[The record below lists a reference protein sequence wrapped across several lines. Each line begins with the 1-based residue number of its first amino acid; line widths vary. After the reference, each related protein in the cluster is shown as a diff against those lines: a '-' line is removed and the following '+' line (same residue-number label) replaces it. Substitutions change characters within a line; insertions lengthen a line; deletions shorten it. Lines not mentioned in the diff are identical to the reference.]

1 MSRDFSRALP
11 VSGAALIGRGE
22 HRIDRHGAAMRILV
36 VGGGGREHALVWK
49 LKQSPQVKQLF
60 AAPGNGG
67 IAELAECID
76 VGPSEVRR
84 LADFA
89 TTQGI
94 DLTVVGP
101 ELPLTLGIVDE
112 FESRGL
118 RIFGANR
125 QAAILEGSKAF
136 AKRLMRKYKIPT
148 GFFQTFDRAEDARR
162 YIQDVGAP
170 IVVKAD
176 GLASGKGA
184 MVCPTVKKALD
195 AVKLAMDDRI
205 FGDAGEK
212 TVVEEFLTGEEA
224 SFLAFTD
231 GETVVPM
238 ASSQDHKAV
247 FDNDKGPNTGGM
259 GAYSPAPV
267 VTEEIHRKIMDKIMI
282 PTVRAMAA
290 EGRPYR
296 GVLYAG
302 VMIKN
307 GEPRVLEFNARFGD
321 PEAQPLLMRME
332 TDLVPILEAVVERRL
347 HEVEIRWRP
356 QPAVC
361 VVMASGG
368 YPGIHEKG
376 KVITGLRAASRLKGV
391 MVFHAGTALHGG
403 KVVTN
408 AGRVLGVTALAKDIP
423 DAMARAYRAVEKIR
437 WEGVHY
443 RTDIGRKA
451 LKRGS

>member
-1 MSRDFSRALP
+1 
-11 VSGAALIGRGE
+11 
-22 HRIDRHGAAMRILV
+22 MRVLV
-36 VGGGGREHALVWK
+36 IGGGGREHALIWK
-49 LKQSPQVKQLF
+49 LKQSLQVKQLF
-60 AAPGNGG
+60 AAPGNAG
-67 IAELAECID
+67 IAELAECVDISA
-76 VGPSEVRR
+76 SEVRR
-84 LADFA
+84 LVEFA
-89 TTQGI
+89 AKKGI
-94 DLTVVGP
+94 DLTLVGP

-112 FESRGL
+112 FEGRGL
-118 RIFGANR
+118 RIFGADQ
-125 QAAILEGSKAF
+125 QAAILEGSKVF
-136 AKRLMRKYKIPT
+136 AKRLMKKHKIPT
-148 GFFQTFDRAEDARR
+148 GFFQTFYRADDARR

-184 MVCPTVKKALD
+184 IVCQTVKEALD
-195 AVKLAMDDRI
+195 AVKRIMDDRA

-212 TVVEEFLTGEEA
+212 IVVEEFLSGEEA

-231 GETVVPM
+231 GETVLPM

-247 FDNDKGPNTGGM
+247 FDDDKGPNTGGM

-267 VTEEIHRKIMDKIMI
+267 VTEEIHRKIMDQIMI

-302 VMIKN
+302 LMIKD
-307 GEPRVLEFNARFGD
+307 GEPRVMEFNARFGD

-332 TDLVPILEAVVERRL
+332 SDLFPILEAVVDRRL

-356 QPAVC
+356 EPAVC

-368 YPGIHEKG
+368 YPGAHEKG
-376 KVITGLRAASRLKGV
+376 MAISGLRAAARMKDV
-391 MVFHAGTALHGG
+391 VIFHAGTAMAGG
-403 KVVTN
+403 KVVTSG
-408 AGRVLGVTALAKDIP
+408 GRVLGVTALGSDIP
-423 DAMARAYRAVEKIR
+423 DAIARAYRAVEKIR
-437 WEGVHY
+437 WDGVHY

-451 LKRGS
+451 LGRTT

>member
-1 MSRDFSRALP
+1 
-11 VSGAALIGRGE
+11 
-22 HRIDRHGAAMRILV
+22 MRILV

-212 TVVEEFLTGEEA
+212 TVVEEFLTGEET

-247 FDNDKGPNTGGM
+247 FDNDKGPNTG
-259 GAYSPAPV
+259 
-267 VTEEIHRKIMDKIMI
+267 
-282 PTVRAMAA
+282 
-290 EGRPYR
+290 
-296 GVLYAG
+296 
-302 VMIKN
+302 
-307 GEPRVLEFNARFGD
+307 
-321 PEAQPLLMRME
+321 
-332 TDLVPILEAVVERRL
+332 
-347 HEVEIRWRP
+347 
-356 QPAVC
+356 
-361 VVMASGG
+361 
-368 YPGIHEKG
+368 
-376 KVITGLRAASRLKGV
+376 
-391 MVFHAGTALHGG
+391 
-403 KVVTN
+403 
-408 AGRVLGVTALAKDIP
+408 
-423 DAMARAYRAVEKIR
+423 
-437 WEGVHY
+437 
-443 RTDIGRKA
+443 
-451 LKRGS
+451 

>member
-1 MSRDFSRALP
+1 
-11 VSGAALIGRGE
+11 
-22 HRIDRHGAAMRILV
+22 MRILV

>member
-1 MSRDFSRALP
+1 MRVL
-11 VSGAALIGRGE
+11 VIGS
-22 HRIDRHGAAMRILV
+22 
-36 VGGGGREHALVWK
+36 GGREHTLVWK

-60 AAPGNGG
+60 AAPGNAG
-67 IAELAECID
+67 IAELAECTDISA
-76 VGPSEVRR
+76 SEVRR

-89 TTQGI
+89 AKKGI

-101 ELPLTLGIVDE
+101 ELPLTLGIADE

-118 RIFGANR
+118 RIFGANQ
-125 QAAILEGSKAF
+125 QAAILEGSKVF
-136 AKRLMRKYKIPT
+136 AKRLMKKYKIPT
-148 GFFQTFDRAEDARR
+148 GFFQTFYRTDDARR

-184 MVCPTVKKALD
+184 LVCQTVKEALD
-195 AVKLAMDDRI
+195 AVKIIMEDRI

-212 TVVEEFLTGEEA
+212 VVVEEFLSGEEV

-231 GETVVPM
+231 GETVLPM
-238 ASSQDHKAV
+238 ASSQDHKPV
-247 FDNDKGPNTGGM
+247 FDDDKGPNTGGM
-259 GAYSPAPV
+259 GAYSPAPL
-267 VTEEIHRKIMDKIMI
+267 VTDEVHRKIMEQIMI
-282 PTVRAMAA
+282 PTVKAMAA

-302 VMIKN
+302 LMIKN
-307 GEPRVLEFNARFGD
+307 GEPRALEFNARFGD

-332 TDLVPILEAVVERRL
+332 SDLFPILEAVVDRRL
-347 HEVEIRWRP
+347 HEVEMRWRP
-356 QPAVC
+356 EPAVC

-368 YPGIHEKG
+368 YPGVHEKG
-376 KVITGLRAASRLKGV
+376 KVISGLRAAARLKDV
-391 MVFHAGTALHGG
+391 VVFHAGTALAGG

-408 AGRVLGVTALAKDIP
+408 GGRVLGVTALGKDIP
-423 DAMARAYRAVEKIR
+423 DAIGRAYRAVEKIR

-451 LKRGS
+451 LGRTA